1 MVFRTYLNGWGISRN
16 YVTFGAT
23 KEEAVEKAK
32 KNFSA
37 AVRSLT
43 HTAYDGEDTEIEFVV
58 QL

>member
-1 MVFRTYLNGWGISRN
+1 MNGWGISRN